1 MPQLF
6 PIAVWEMAGVWMVWL
21 LAIAAAAGVAS
32 GLIPAVRAAQVSVVQ
47 GLRQV
52 V

>member
-1 MPQLF
+1 
-6 PIAVWEMAGVWMVWL
+6 MAGVWMVWL
-21 LAIAAAAGVAS
+21 LAIAAAAGVVS